1 MSAKKRY
8 GQSGT
13 DRIHTNSDEARKK
26 PQNVAH
32 SLKGIGVDHIH
43 DVVGRVLAVER
54 VTL

>member
-1 MSAKKRY
+1 MSARKRHA
-8 GQSGT
+8 QSGT
-13 DRIHTNSDEARKK
+13 DRVHTNCDEARKK

-32 SLKGIGVDHIH
+32 SLKGIRVDHIH